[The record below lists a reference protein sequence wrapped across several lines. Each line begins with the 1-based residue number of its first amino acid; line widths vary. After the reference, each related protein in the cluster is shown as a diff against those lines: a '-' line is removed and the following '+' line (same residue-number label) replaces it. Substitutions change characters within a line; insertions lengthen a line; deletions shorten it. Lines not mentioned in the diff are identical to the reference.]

1 MAKLLAVLILTLAA
15 QTAFAGD
22 APAIADAPV
31 AAADADKAD
40 TAEKPAE
47 SAHAAA
53 AGKETAEFKPPPG
66 FKTKKRGE
74 IVVYCIRDS
83 TVGTRFKTEKCY
95 DEAQMRDYLA
105 AQQENKRDIERVRN
119 TCSTGEGGFCVRQ

>member
-1 MAKLLAVLILTLAA
+1 MRILAA
-15 QTAFAGD
+15 VCMSLAALAAIAQEQPETTAKAEPT
-22 APAIADAPV
+22 APAD
-31 AAADADKAD
+31 
-40 TAEKPAE
+40 E
-47 SAHAAA
+47 
-53 AGKETAEFKPPPG
+53 EFKPPPG

-74 IVVYCIRDS
+74 LVLYCIRDS

-119 TCSTGEGGFCVRQ
+119 TCSTGAGEYCRRQ